1 MPLTTVV
8 GSSGSGKTTF
18 LNDVH
23 KSHKCTYI
31 RQYHNVRPYVTVTK
45 VPNFDPTQLPY
56 WDIYVNEGTAEKKK
70 VGGTMAGE
78 FTAGLSGGQRK
89 LFLFELIYQR
99 TLTQKKLLI
108 VLDEPFAGVTD
119 DFVPFIVD
127 RLKKMSKKHNILL
140 VTNDHVQ
147 TLSNIANNVIT
158 VSAIDRKNVKINSR
172 EKVDRMKAIAAL
184 SVGDDYVYESSNAD
198 LKFFVDTEL
207 VSGGGVMGV
216 GGFTIFSFILFLLSF
231 WGSSDD
237 SAPLVII
244 AGGIIAYFAI
254 NPYLLS
260 LVDWRNYMTEEAEA
274 LLHSSKS
281 MNKMLKTGLT
291 MFLVFAISLLEYG
304 FINAVIGGLEGID
317 FWIAMLFDSGSMT
330 FPFLCFGIYTSLP
343 HQAVETF
350 GSMPFLFM
358 IFFSTTFSPGSGVP
372 GLKSLRYLFSR
383 FYFWCMV
390 PGVMDQMEGCPKT
403 QSLNMLYLCLSGL
416 LGVFL
421 FLVVMGG
428 VTLVRNAKKAK
439 LTEKL
444 ASMMDDD
451 EFIQL
456 QVEMYG
462 EKQLRRLQHVDS
474 SGSLGQTVHSEIK
487 SNTNSV
493 TMDVA
498 IPYGNK
504 SDSGSS
510 DKDDQVGMDMD
521 IDC

>member
-56 WDIYVNEGTAEKKK
+56 WDIYVNEGTADKMK

-99 TLTQKKLLI
+99 TRKQNKLLI

-127 RLKKMSKKHNILL
+127 RLNLMRQKHNLLL
-140 VTNDHVQ
+140 VTNDHVD
-147 TLSNIANNVIT
+147 TLTKMADNVIT
-158 VSAIDRKNVKINSR
+158 VSAVDRKHVKINDR
-172 EKVDRMKAIAAL
+172 EKVDREKAIAAL

-198 LKFFVDTEL
+198 LKFFVDVEL
-207 VSGGGVMGV
+207 INNGGIIGVA
-216 GGFTIFSFILFLLSF
+216 GFTIFSFVLFLLSF
-231 WGSSDD
+231 WD
-237 SAPLVII
+237 SGDESAALVLI
-244 AGGIIAYFAI
+244 AGGIIAYFAV

-260 LVDWRNYMTEEAEA
+260 LVDWRNFMTEEAEA

-281 MNKMLKTGLT
+281 MNKFLKTCLT
-291 MFLVFAISLLEYG
+291 MFLVVAISVLE
-304 FINAVIGGLEGID
+304 FAFVNAVIGGLED
-317 FWIAMLFDSGSMT
+317 VKFWIAILFDSGSMT
-330 FPFLCFGIYTSLP
+330 FPFLCFGLYTSLP
-343 HQAVETF
+343 HQAVEMLS
-350 GSMPFLFM
+350 SMPFLFM
-358 IFFSTTFSPGSGVP
+358 IFFSTTFSPGSGVA
-372 GLKSLRYLFSR
+372 GLKELRYLFSR

-390 PGVMDQMEGCPKT
+390 PGVDDQMEGCPADE
-403 QSLNMLYLCLSGL
+403 SLNLLYLCLSGL
-416 LGVFL
+416 LGVAL
-421 FLVVMGG
+421 FLMVMG
-428 VTLVRNAKKAK
+428 VVAVVRNAKKAK
-439 LTEKL
+439 KNEKL
-444 ASMMDDD
+444 AALQDDD
-451 EFIQL
+451 EFIAL

-474 SGSLGQTVHSEIK
+474 SNSLARTTHSDTKQTYPEVTAAGTTRSEIA
-487 SNTNSV
+487 SSE
-493 TMDVA
+493 
-498 IPYGNK
+498 K
-504 SDSGSS
+504 SD
-510 DKDDQVGMDMD
+510 DAVGLDVD
-521 IDC
+521 V